1 MWAHI
6 QAFSS
11 AQKHEPASIGAHV
24 KEIFHCFPHF
34 YAQGFTV
41 NMQPH
46 FWVSSTCSIGLLYLG
61 FHCPF
66 EIHSLSLSLTEAS
79 QEWLINT

>member
-1 MWAHI
+1 MWTHI

-24 KEIFHCFPHF
+24 KDLFHCFPHF
-34 YAQGFTV
+34 HAQGSTV

-46 FWVSSTCSIGLLYLG
+46 LWVSSTAWVRIALFG
-61 FHCPF
+61 
-66 EIHSLSLSLTEAS
+66 ISLPVWDALAAP
-79 QEWLINT
+79 QPY